1 MTTKQHSREFLAQK
15 AHNLL
20 DAAVCDVIELNPEL
34 TYLEL
39 LSILNQISASW
50 IKRAIQDE
58 RNPSERI
65 GEKQ

>member
-1 MTTKQHSREFLAQK
+1 MTTKQHSRELLVQK

-20 DAAVCDVIELNPEL
+20 DAAVCDVIELNSDL

-39 LSILNQISASW
+39 LAILNQISASW

-65 GEKQ
+65 GEKE